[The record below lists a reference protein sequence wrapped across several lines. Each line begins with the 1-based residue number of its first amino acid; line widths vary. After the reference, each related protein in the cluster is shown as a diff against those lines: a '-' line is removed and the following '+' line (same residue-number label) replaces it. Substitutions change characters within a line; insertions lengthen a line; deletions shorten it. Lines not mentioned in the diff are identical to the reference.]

1 MHCPYSFNICPL
13 PHRVLLIVPLIT
25 SMGIK
30 IHYSAALP
38 TPHQLST
45 SLVSTLSKLAM
56 ISLFSFSVFLLFVCL
71 FAVISFWFGDICL
84 GVFPPEILLFL
95 LNLFSCFFLLLWY
108 LDSITTACA
117 LHYPLQLLF
126 RYFGLSQELVWHV
139 P

>member
-84 GVFPPEILLFL
+84 GVFPPEILIFSPEFVFLFL
-95 LNLFSCFFLLLWY
+95 PSTLVPGFHYYSLCTALPT
-108 LDSITTACA
+108 SII
-117 LHYPLQLLF
+117 
-126 RYFGLSQELVWHV
+126 V
-139 P
+139 